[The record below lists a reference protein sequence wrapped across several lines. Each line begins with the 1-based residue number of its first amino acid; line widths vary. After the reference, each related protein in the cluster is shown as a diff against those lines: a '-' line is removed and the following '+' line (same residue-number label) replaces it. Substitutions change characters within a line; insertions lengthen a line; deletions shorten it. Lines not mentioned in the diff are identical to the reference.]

1 MLTITIA
8 TGGSAFE
15 PTPEYELARLL
26 RKCSSYLEAKAEF
39 EDDIGYEVPLMDIN
53 GNKVGTMKVQK
64 GE

>member
-1 MLTITIA
+1 MLTITIS

-39 EDDIGYEVPLMDIN
+39 EDSVGYEIPLMDIN
-53 GNKVGTMKVQK
+53 GNKVGTMEVQK

>member
-1 MLTITIA
+1 MLTITIS

-39 EDDIGYEVPLMDIN
+39 DDGTSYEVALMDIN